1 MSIYT
6 KTGDKGTTAVFG
18 GRRVSKSDPQI
29 EASGAIDE
37 LTSFIGWT
45 LEEVISHDEETL
57 LSKIQQSLYQIMGFL
72 AGAKVDLALLSLD
85 VKDFEKIIDTLAT
98 ELPPLNRFILP
109 QGGEL
114 SSRYHIVRVLCRRS
128 ERTVIEYV
136 SSSKSMIHDS
146 EIIIQYLNRLSDLFF
161 MLARKNTKGKESV
174 T

>member
-18 GRRVSKSDPQI
+18 GKRISKSDIQI
-29 EASGAIDE
+29 EASGSIDE

-45 LEEVISHDEETL
+45 QEQVSREEERKTL
-57 LSKIQQSLYQIMGFL
+57 SRIQQSLYQIMGFL
-72 AGAKVDLALLSLD
+72 AGANVDLAPLSLE
-85 VKDFEKIIDTLAT
+85 VKDFEKTIDAIST

-128 ERTVIEYV
+128 ERAVIKYL
-136 SSSKSMIHDS
+136 STQPMTHNS
-146 EIIIQYLNRLSDLFF
+146 EFMIQYLNRLSDLFF

>member
-18 GRRVSKSDPQI
+18 GRRVSKSDSQI

-45 LEEVISHDEETL
+45 LEEVVNPDEQL
-57 LSKIQQSLYQIMGFL
+57 LLTRIQQSLYQIMGFL
-72 AGAKVDLALLSLD
+72 AGASTDIAPLSLD
-85 VKDFEKIIDTLAT
+85 VKDFEKIIDTLSV

-114 SSRYHIVRVLCRRS
+114 ASRYHVVRVLCRRS
-128 ERTVIEYV
+128 ERAVIKYL
-136 SSSKSMIHDS
+136 STQTMTHNS
-146 EIIIQYLNRLSDLFF
+146 EFIIQYLNRLSDLFF